1 MRQFY
6 ACRFRPADKR
16 EYTYHSDLGEPFSPG
31 NEVRVPDKSGEG
43 WSRVYVVAKHPAD
56 FVPSTKFDTK
66 PILGIATQEHD
77 ARAIA
82 TDLTKDEARVLE
94 WLGKED
100 SSAYGECHGPA
111 LDGLIDKRLAMVVA
125 AAGSAGA
132 DIGYSRVFLTD
143 RGHAVAKAYGPAD
156 LLAVVEAASDAHGE
170 ADRAASGLV
179 DRAEAADDDSWNN
192 EHGDRS

>member
-1 MRQFY
+1 MRRFFE
-6 ACRFRPADKR
+6 CRFRSADKR
-16 EYTYHSDLGEPFSPG
+16 AYTYHIDGPDPLSPG
-31 NEVRVPDKSGEG
+31 NEVKVPDKSGEG
-43 WSRVYVVAKHPAD
+43 WSRVYVVAQHPAD

-66 PILGIATQEHD
+66 PILGIAPQEYD

-111 LDGLIDKRLAMVVA
+111 LDGLVDKRLAMVVA
-125 AAGSAGA
+125 PADPAR

-143 RGHAVAKAYGPAD
+143 RGHAVRKAYGPAD
-156 LLAVVEAASDAHGE
+156 LLAGVEAASDAQGE
-170 ADRAASGLV
+170 ADGAKL
-179 DRAEAADDDSWNN
+179 
-192 EHGDRS
+192 